1 MKVEAKKPT
10 LTLDQNTHSLN
21 SKRILAS
28 ADPEQMKLQDGMLR
42 SLSPKE
48 QELNFV
54 RNHTASQFKN
64 NIAQAE
70 DDVVVGAPLEEDGG
84 DIYQV
89 KYPTMPTQVEPLT
102 PN

>member
-1 MKVEAKKPT
+1 
-10 LTLDQNTHSLN
+10 
-21 SKRILAS
+21 
-28 ADPEQMKLQDGMLR
+28 MKLQDGMLR

-84 DIYQV
+84 DIY
-89 KYPTMPTQVEPLT
+89 
-102 PN
+102 